1 MRQRKIAR
9 QILAPRLDR
18 RRKIGFSRLSQVSRL
33 SVLPHEN
40 GQLNSGHAREKSI
53 TPGLPSIK
61 FHTLRAC
68 FATQLIRNGVPPIQI
83 QKICGWRDLETMQR
97 CIRLAGI
104 EVKGCA
110 FRQLDRKLWEL
121 KVRAPTGGYRFFYV
135 MLTADHLHV
144 LHSYKKQG
152 QKAPPKEL
160 AVAKKRLKEISK

>member
-1 MRQRKIAR
+1 MLKVTFAAAASGRSYFEKFLQDLST
-9 QILAPRLDR
+9 QDR
-18 RRKIGFSRLSQVSRL
+18 AVIL
-33 SVLPHEN
+33 SVFRDIQFH
-40 GQLNSGHAREKSI
+40 
-53 TPGLPSIK
+53 GLE
-61 FHTLRAC
+61 A
-68 FATQLIRNGVPPIQI
+68 
-83 QKICGWRDLETMQR
+83 
-97 CIRLAGI
+97 
-104 EVKGCA
+104 KGCA